1 MDQTGTYV
9 TIMQESLVRK
19 KKYLLEILELTQK
32 QEQLA
37 KAKKFDENAFG
48 ETIDRKEVL
57 INNVEEIDKGFTSV
71 YDRVRVEIMEDKELY
86 QNELLGMQSLI
97 KACVD
102 LGMQIEA
109 MEERNRASLEHAFST
124 GFKGIKRAK
133 QSKQVAN
140 KYYKSM
146 TNGTVNDSMLY
157 DRKK

>member
-1 MDQTGTYV
+1 MSQTGTYV
-9 TIMQESLVRK
+9 NIMQESLVRK
-19 KKYLLEILELTQK
+19 KKYLLEILELTQT

-37 KAKKFDENAFG
+37 KAKKFDEDAFG
-48 ETIDRKEVL
+48 DTIDRKEVL

-71 YDRVRVEIMEDKELY
+71 YDRIRTEVMEEKELY
-86 QNELLGMQSLI
+86 HDELLAMQSLI
-97 KACVD
+97 KECVD

-146 TNGTVNDSMLY
+146 ANGTVNDSMLY